1 MNVDVCMH
9 VFTIHLSIPQLKY
22 MLKELQNIFR
32 AKLTSNPSSLWTI
45 VDPTV
50 QEMET
55 YFTRYDVKRLE
66 LYAQNMVDYHLIVDL
81 LPSISRLFFLNQMDI
96 QLSIVQSVSQL
107 IDSQAIL
114 LTFMAYMANH
124 FVVEILKY

>member
-1 MNVDVCMH
+1 
-9 VFTIHLSIPQLKY
+9 
-22 MLKELQNIFR
+22 
-32 AKLTSNPSSLWTI
+32 
-45 VDPTV
+45 
-50 QEMET
+50 MET

-124 FVVEILKY
+124 FVIEILKYFFIHMYIALYKDKDLHLSLKSFWTTMYYDINERIYF

>member
-1 MNVDVCMH
+1 
-9 VFTIHLSIPQLKY
+9 
-22 MLKELQNIFR
+22 
-32 AKLTSNPSSLWTI
+32 
-45 VDPTV
+45 
-50 QEMET
+50 MET

-124 FVVEILKY
+124 FVVEILKYFLIHIFTSL

>member
-1 MNVDVCMH
+1 M
-9 VFTIHLSIPQLKY
+9 
-22 MLKELQNIFR
+22 
-32 AKLTSNPSSLWTI
+32 I

-81 LPSISRLFFLNQMDI
+81 LPSISRLYFLNQIDI
-96 QLSIVQSVSQL
+96 QLSIVQSVSH
-107 IDSQAIL
+107 S
-114 LTFMAYMANH
+114 LTHKMFYWYLWH
-124 FVVEILKY
+124 TLQTLKTSCWSFDIFGYKLRFFFLYVALYEDKDI

>member
-1 MNVDVCMH
+1 
-9 VFTIHLSIPQLKY
+9 
-22 MLKELQNIFR
+22 MLKELQTFSELNFCYIWTGNISFF
-32 AKLTSNPSSLWTI
+32 WII

-55 YFTRYDVKRLE
+55 YLTRYDVKRLE